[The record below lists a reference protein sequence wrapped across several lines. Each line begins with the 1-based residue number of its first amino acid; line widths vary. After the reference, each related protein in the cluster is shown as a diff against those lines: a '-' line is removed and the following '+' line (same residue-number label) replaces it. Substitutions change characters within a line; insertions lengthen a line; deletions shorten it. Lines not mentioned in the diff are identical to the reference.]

1 LPLPRLTL
9 ATLSAL
15 VLLLSACQNL
25 LQVPKPPV
33 EALAGTGELLE
44 ARPGETRQV
53 KVRLAQGAEG
63 AQVYLRLADPCAKGT
78 SYCPGWDATRY
89 PGVEHTRERFTLTAT
104 SPEAT
109 FTLSVAQDALP
120 QGPFKWEVVAVDQG
134 GREWTFPVY
143 LRIPTEG
150 QGAVAALREWRTRA
164 GLPGVEEDPEWAWRA
179 WLHSRYAVMNY
190 PNNLPHDEDLAQP
203 FASEE
208 GQSAGRVGN
217 EWMSYFKKNGQP
229 YWRPDQVPVN
239 WWVAAPF
246 HRFNLTYPWPLRVG
260 SGAYRDVGPVP
271 GYGDGWGRSRSN
283 FPNLS
288 PWTSDRSV
296 REVLFPAPGMRVPLA
311 TYQGRENPNPTYPCS
326 HPEAPSQRP
335 FLTQEGLTWD
345 DGQGVVRN
353 PIGFPVTL
361 MTFAQQDTRVLEAR
375 VVRVSDGAVNPVCAY
390 GSLQYWE
397 DRDFWRDRA
406 IAGLRGY
413 GAVIIFP
420 HEPLTP
426 GEEYEVYLK
435 AQIGSQVWEKTW
447 RFQVEGDGN
456 LWPLR
461 LRESLEEER
470 LDLR

>member
-1 LPLPRLTL
+1 MRRKSPLPLPRLAL
-9 ATLSAL
+9 AALSAL
-15 VLLLSACQNL
+15 ALLLSACQNL
-25 LQVPKPPV
+25 VQTPRPPV

-44 ARPGETRQV
+44 ARPGDTRQV
-53 KVRLAQGAEG
+53 KVRLAQGAES
-63 AQVYLRLADPCAKGT
+63 AEVYLRLADPCAKGT

-104 SPEAT
+104 NLEAT

-120 QGPFKWEVVAVDQG
+120 QGPFKWELVAVDQG

-143 LRIPTEG
+143 LRIPYG
-150 QGAVAALREWRTRA
+150 DRGAVETLREWRARA

-179 WLHSRYAVMNY
+179 WLHSRYMAMNH
-190 PNNLPHDEDLAQP
+190 PNELSHDEDLSQP

-208 GQSAGRVGN
+208 GRSAGRVGN
-217 EWMSYFKKNGQP
+217 ETHSFRRLNGQP
-229 YWRPDQVPVN
+229 SWSPDQNPVN
-239 WWVAAPF
+239 AWMTGPF

-271 GYGDGWGRSRSN
+271 GLGDGWGRSWFN

-288 PWTSDRSV
+288 PWTSDRPV
-296 REVLFPAPGMRVPLA
+296 REVLFPAPGMRLPLA
-311 TYQGRENPNPTYPCS
+311 AYQGRENPNPTYPCS
-326 HPEAPSQRP
+326 HPEAPRQRP

-361 MTFAQQDTRVLEAR
+361 MTFARADTEVLEAR
-375 VVRVSDGAVNPVCAY
+375 VVRVSDQAVNPVCAY

-397 DRDFWRDRA
+397 DRSSWRDV
-406 IAGLRGY
+406 GLRILQRL

-426 GEEYEVYLK
+426 GAEYEVHLK
-435 AQIGSQVWEKTW
+435 AEIGSQVWERSW
-447 RFQVEGDGN
+447 RFQVE
-456 LWPLR
+456 
-461 LRESLEEER
+461 
-470 LDLR
+470 